1 MRKLTALTIIMA
13 FAAIASAAIIED
25 DFESY
30 ATTADLNGVWTR
42 AVGTDADTYLD
53 LTANGPTWPGD
64 RCVHHT
70 VAAARR
76 DYNIADTVVTGSDYL
91 VWAFDYYDF
100 VGGATSPR
108 QYGQLLARDGAGAL
122 DELLAMG
129 QYNSVTMP
137 GETFDPSKYQARVAF
152 GPGGGWF
159 NLNAP
164 RSIGWHRFE
173 AHIYATYVD
182 FYVDGVL
189 DRAGI
194 LHAAAGPTQPVVN
207 WYQARIGS
215 GISSAGGEAMY
226 DNYFLDLVPEPAS
239 LLLLALG
246 ALGLRRR

>member
-13 FAAIASAAIIED
+13 FAALASAAIIQD

-70 VAAARR
+70 MVAARR

-91 VWAFDYYDF
+91 VWGYDF
-100 VGGATSPR
+100 YDFTEGTTSPR
-108 QYGQLLARDGAGAL
+108 QYGQLLSRDGGGAL
-122 DELLAMG
+122 NELLAMG
-129 QYNSVTMP
+129 QYNTVTMP
-137 GETFDPSKYQARVAF
+137 GEVFDASKYQARVAF
-152 GPGGGWF
+152 AAGQGWF
-159 NLNAP
+159 NLNTP

-173 AHIYATYVD
+173 ARIYATYVD
-182 FYVDGVL
+182 FYVDGAF
-189 DRAGI
+189 DRGGIPHAG
-194 LHAAAGPTQPVVN
+194 LN

-215 GISSAGGEAMY
+215 GLGATGEALY